1 MRLIHWWRIKDDTL
15 RYSDLLREA
24 RHDLIRRAHEQGVH
38 LLPGGT
44 FEVVTSCGPLP
55 ERVFLVA
62 HFDCEEA
69 A

>member
-1 MRLIHWWRIKDDTL
+1 MRLIQWWRIDDDMV
-15 RYSDLLREA
+15 RWSDLLREA

-38 LLPGGT
+38 LLPGGR

-62 HFDCEEA
+62 HVDVEA